1 MFTDP
6 HIGNMGKS
14 VSTEELEKR
23 LRIGIIGRSV
33 SVATMLGKMLE
44 AEVYELESEPMM
56 AMDDSFNSDH
66 PNDQGERTN
75 KKLRVQPFYHRG
87 RNGKM
92 RNY

>member
-1 MFTDP
+1 MKTGILGRSLFPLTLMLHCTTDP
-6 HIGNMGKS
+6 HLGHPVKS
-14 VSTEELEKR
+14 
-23 LRIGIIGRSV
+23 GRS
-33 SVATMLGKMLE
+33 LE
-44 AEVYELESEPMM
+44 DLIEDVGWEEP
-56 AMDDSFNSDH
+56 ALAADNKFHGDH

>member
-1 MFTDP
+1 MRTIILGRTLINLSVMLQCTTDP
-6 HIGNMGKS
+6 HLGRPAKS
-14 VSTEELEKR
+14 LRPLEDLIEDVGWEEPAL
-23 LRIGIIGRSV
+23 
-33 SVATMLGKMLE
+33 A
-44 AEVYELESEPMM
+44 A
-56 AMDDSFNSDH
+56 DDKFHGDH